1 MSVAKITCAIRAT
14 ISTRKQASTT
24 VSRGTTYPNGADVL
38 KEGENNSSIVQWWHD
53 VSRVRVPSL
62 LHATTYLSVEL
73 QECADWLENKYQ
85 NIRDFLGV

>member
-1 MSVAKITCAIRAT
+1 MSVAKITRAIKAT
-14 ISTRKQASTT
+14 ILTRKQASTT
-24 VSRGTTYPNGADVL
+24 ASRDTTCPNVADVL

-62 LHATTYLSVEL
+62 LHATTYLSIEL

>member
-1 MSVAKITCAIRAT
+1 MSVAKITCAIKAT
-14 ISTRKQASTT
+14 ISTKKQASTT
-24 VSRGTTYPNGADVL
+24 ASRDTTCPSGADVL

-62 LHATTYLSVEL
+62 LHTTTLLSVEV
-73 QECADWLENKYQ
+73 QECVDWLNNKYQ